1 MNIEIVDMEV
11 HCGQNFGGV
20 SIVAKEKATRT
31 ANVRFVFNGINC
43 IVSQD
48 TDTEL
53 LFRDYQNSSA
63 LGKTTIGPIC
73 IPEISDA
80 DKKAIEKYQCL
91 MDEERAIAT
100 KLRDERNAVAEEF
113 VNGFLQTNPFQA
125 SGNVDEWNAGLE
137 RTDLDG
143 YVMATVQFADKW
155 ARMMQHYRT
164 QGMTM
169 NECMAKSEENLHY
182 MDITGNMYGFAVA
195 LLSSNWKFGEELRA
209 IHNAK
214 YGHSGNGVVNP
225 AIMTLKV

>member
-1 MNIEIVDMEV
+1 MNTEIVEMEV

-31 ANVRFVFNGINC
+31 VNVRFVFNGINC

-53 LFRDYQNSSA
+53 LYRDYRNSFA

-73 IPEISDA
+73 IQELSDA
-80 DKKAIEKYQCL
+80 DTKAIEDYHYL
-91 MDEERAIAT
+91 REEERAIAT

-113 VNGFLQTNPFQA
+113 VNGFLRTNPFQA
-125 SGNVDEWNAGLE
+125 SGNVDEWNAELE

-143 YVMATVQFADKW
+143 YIMATVQFADKW

-164 QGMTM
+164 HGMTM
-169 NECMAKSEENLHY
+169 NECMAKSEENLDY
-182 MDITGNMYGFAVA
+182 MGITGNMYGFAVA
-195 LLSSNWKFGEELRA
+195 LLSSNWKFGEELRLA
-209 IHNAK
+209 HNAK
-214 YGHSGNGVVNP
+214 YRHSRPGTVNP
-225 AIMTLKV
+225 AILTMKA